1 MSKRVLVVDDEADV
15 ARLLA
20 FNLGE
25 AGFTVATAATGE
37 AALEAVAL
45 ERPDVMV
52 LDLMLPDLSGFEV
65 CRRLRASTGEREIG
79 VLMLTA
85 RGDEYDRIVGLEVGA
100 DDYVVKPF
108 SVREVVLRVGALA
121 KRVGERAAAAVA
133 APAAAALGGR
143 TRLRLRDLEVDPV
156 THEVLLSGAPVNLRP
171 LEYKLLVTL
180 MAEPGRVWSRA
191 ALLEEIWGLKEDTNT
206 RTVDVHVKRLR
217 TSLGSAADV
226 VETVHGFGYRAVRS

>member
-1 MSKRVLVVDDEADV
+1 MPAMGKRVLVVDDEADV

-25 AGFTVATAATGE
+25 AGFEVETAASGE
-37 AALEAVAL
+37 AALAAVAR
-45 ERPDVMV
+45 ERPAVVV

-65 CRRLRASTGEREIG
+65 CRRLRQEVGHGEVG

-121 KRVGERAAAAVA
+121 KRVGERVA
-133 APAAAALGGR
+133 EPSGK
-143 TRLRLRDLEVDPV
+143 TLRLRDLEVDP
-156 THEVLLSGAPVNLRP
+156 TRHEVRLGGDELSLRP

-180 MAEPGRVWSRA
+180 LAEPGRVWSRA
-191 ALLEEIWGLKEDTNT
+191 ELLEEVWGLKEETNT

-217 TSLGSAADV
+217 TGLGRAADLI
-226 VETVHGFGYRAVRS
+226 ETVHGFGYRAVKA